1 MRGHQSNF
9 WIEKMAEIL
18 QVSRSGYYQFLQRP
32 KRAIEESLLT
42 KIKTIFHE
50 NKGRYGAPRIHAEL
64 KKQNIK
70 SSRYQVEKLMR
81 MHNLS
86 STRKKKRVKTTIPL
100 KNGKDLIKRDFK
112 AEKPNQ
118 KWCSDISYLPTKKG
132 FVYLAVIL
140 DLYSRKVVGGCVLEH
155 MEQSLILQALKQA
168 MSRYGSGK
176 GMILHSDRGG
186 QYYAAAVEELLKRYA
201 VHMSKGKVCYDN
213 AVMESFFSTLKK
225 ELMRDKNQF
234 KNLQEAQ
241 LEVFEYVE
249 IYYNKKR
256 AHSTLGYKS
265 PYEYEEEMKRLV
277 E

>member
-9 WIEKMAEIL
+9 CIEKMAEIL

-32 KRAIEESLLT
+32 KRAIDEGLFK
-42 KIKTIFHE
+42 KIETIFHE
-50 NKGRYGAPRIHAEL
+50 NKGRYGAPRIHEEL
-64 KKQNIK
+64 KRQNIK

-81 MHNLS
+81 MNNLS
-86 STRKKKRVKTTIPL
+86 SDRKKKRVKTTIPL
-100 KNGKDLIKRDFK
+100 KNGKDLIKRDFT

-140 DLYSRKVVGGCVLEH
+140 DLYSRKVVGACVLEH
-155 MEQSLILQALKQA
+155 MDQSLILQALNQA
-168 MSRYGSGK
+168 MSRYRSEK
-176 GMILHSDRGG
+176 GMIFHSDRGG

-213 AVMESFFSTLKK
+213 AVMESFFSTLKR

-234 KNLQEAQ
+234 ENLQEAQ

-256 AHSTLGYKS
+256 THSTLGYKS
-265 PYEYEEEMKRLV
+265 PYEYEEEKKRLA